1 MNGGP
6 QTLLQPRYGTVP
18 KNARARALFLSLS
31 LTHGPRHNHAR
42 RHRRS
47 DTSPSNAYA
56 HKRKKD
62 TKTQNRRKTG
72 AKNTKKTHKVCAFP
86 YFLCVT
92 HILTCTQTHGHALS
106 L

>member
-1 MNGGP
+1 MRV
-6 QTLLQPRYGTVP
+6 PRHCLTPVMEQFLI
-18 KNARARALFLSLS
+18 KRARSLPLSH
-31 LTHGPRHNHAR
+31 THGPRHNHAR